1 MDYAEAY
8 NRIIGSKAKVF
19 DLLKIEKEFEQERN
33 RGRFVI
39 EPLPRGFG
47 VTVGNALRRVLLSS
61 IQGWAISQVRIDG
74 VEHEFA
80 TMPGVLEDSVELLH
94 NLRQVR
100 CRLNGTNSSVIVL
113 DVQGECVVTAADFL
127 PNPEVDVLDAEDH
140 YICTITD
147 PDRSLHIEVTITTG
161 FGFVP
166 AAELK
171 SKDTAI
177 GVLTFDSNYS
187 PVRQVSYSWENTRV
201 GSETNYE
208 RMILMIESDGTKT
221 PDRILTEAAVELRKY
236 FDWISRHQI
245 EEEVAEEKRRE
256 QSVEYL
262 RNINKTIDDL
272 GLSRRAKNCLDVA
285 NITTV
290 AELIEYT
297 PEQLLALKS
306 FGEKSL
312 IEIVNKLAEMNLY
325 LREEAE

>member
-1 MDYAEAY
+1 MDFAEAY
-8 NRIIGSKAKVF
+8 DQIIGSKAQVF
-19 DLLKIEKEFEQERN
+19 DLLKMDKEFDESLN
-33 RGRFVI
+33 RGRFTI

-61 IQGWAISQVRIDG
+61 IQGWAISQIRIDG

-80 TMPGVLEDSVELLH
+80 TIDGILEDTVEILH
-94 NLRQVR
+94 NIRQVR
-100 CRLNGTNSSVIVL
+100 CRINGAVQSTLII
-113 DVQGECVVTAADFL
+113 DIQGESVVTAADFAD
-127 PNPEVDVLDAEDH
+127 NPDVEILDPEDY

-147 PDRSLHIEVTITTG
+147 PNRSLHIEAAVTAGI
-161 FGFVP
+161 GFVP
-166 AAELK
+166 AIELK
-171 SKDTAI
+171 SKDAAI

-201 GSETNYE
+201 GSATNYE
-208 RMILMIESDGTKT
+208 RLILTLEADGTKT

-245 EEEVAEEKRRE
+245 EEEVAEERRKE
-256 QSVEYL
+256 QSIEYQ
-262 RNINKTIDDL
+262 RNISKTIDDL

-290 AELIEYT
+290 GELIEYT
-297 PEQLLALKS
+297 PEQLLTLKS

-312 IEIVNKLAEMNLY
+312 IEIVNKLAEMDLY
-325 LREEAE
+325 LREETE